1 MGMCVCG
8 GGVTY
13 IKKMTNTNQN
23 IHALS
28 MGGNAW
34 TDLELVVAA
43 VALLHDLVARV
54 LAAARRDVR
63 AVLLLLLGRGWKV
76 S

>member
-1 MGMCVCG
+1 
-8 GGVTY
+8 
-13 IKKMTNTNQN
+13 
-23 IHALS
+23 